1 MKPKY
6 PFARKLVYDFEPI
19 TPPKEEEQKAV
30 SADFDANVQEFDAMF
45 TARPLE
51 PIQEDDQSG

>member
-1 MKPKY
+1 MISRFTFISKQKHKKN
-6 PFARKLVYDFEPI
+6 A
-19 TPPKEEEQKAV
+19 EEEQKAV